1 MLRRSDH
8 SLALIV
14 GRLAMA
20 VALVILI
27 VFPLGYFVL
36 GYQSAA
42 DHAEIQSDFKAG
54 VITGLISSS
63 PDLWT
68 FQVQRLEELLVRYP
82 APLKEESARVLDANG
97 AVVVSVG
104 ARPPAPLLRRS
115 SAVYESGRIVGRVE
129 IEHSYR
135 QTLYGTAAVA
145 LLCLLLAGATYV
157 TLRILPLRALRQ
169 VTAELFREKEK
180 WQFALEGGG
189 DGVWDW
195 NLASGETLYSQTYL
209 DMFGYSAEE
218 LRRPENTFDK
228 RIHPADWP
236 TVKAE
241 LDAYIAG
248 KSPVYVVDRRMRC
261 RDGSWKWVRGRGMAV
276 SRDEAGRPLR
286 IIGTYTDISEQKYL
300 TQKLQESDKLLQ
312 DVSAQVPGIIF
323 QLRLSPDGHFRF
335 PFISKARVDLYGA
348 ALPQVHED
356 ASSLFDYVHPDDLDS
371 FMASIH
377 ESGRTLQLWQRDYR
391 VAVPELGVRWR
402 SGHARPARLE
412 DGSILWHGF
421 ITDITD
427 RVAAE
432 AERSL
437 LEEQLS
443 NAQRI
448 EAIGT
453 LAAGIAHDFNNI
465 IGTISGNTALAR
477 QDVGSGHK
485 ALESLD
491 EIHKASQRA
500 RHLVQQ
506 ILTFSRK
513 QPQHLVSQPLRPLVE
528 EAVRLLRSTLP
539 AGVDFVATIADAP
552 AHVLADSTQVQ
563 QLILNLCTNA
573 WHALHER
580 SGRIEVGLDEVM
592 LDEAAAR
599 ALPGLK
605 PGPHLRLRVSDNGR
619 GMDAATQKRIFE
631 PFFTTKPVGQG
642 TGLGLAAV
650 HGIVNV
656 HKGAIAMKSAPGRG
670 ATFLVY
676 FPVAADFDGPDE
688 AVPAVFDILRG
699 KGQHVLYVD
708 DDESLVFLV
717 MRMLNRLGYRTS
729 GFQDA
734 RLALDAVRAN
744 PGSFDL
750 AVTDFNMPGL
760 SGLDVAMELARVR
773 PDLPVVI
780 TSGYIT
786 DALRVDAN
794 KAGVRALVDKPSTV
808 DELCQVIQQVLNAPA
823 HQSG

>member
-1 MLRRSDH
+1 
-8 SLALIV
+8 
-14 GRLAMA
+14 
-20 VALVILI
+20 
-27 VFPLGYFVL
+27 
-36 GYQSAA
+36 
-42 DHAEIQSDFKAG
+42 
-54 VITGLISSS
+54 
-63 PDLWT
+63 
-68 FQVQRLEELLVRYP
+68 
-82 APLKEESARVLDANG
+82 
-97 AVVVSVG
+97 
-104 ARPPAPLLRRS
+104 
-115 SAVYESGRIVGRVE
+115 
-129 IEHSYR
+129 
-135 QTLYGTAAVA
+135 
-145 LLCLLLAGATYV
+145 
-157 TLRILPLRALRQ
+157 
-169 VTAELFREKEK
+169 
-180 WQFALEGGG
+180 
-189 DGVWDW
+189 
-195 NLASGETLYSQTYL
+195 
-209 DMFGYSAEE
+209 
-218 LRRPENTFDK
+218 
-228 RIHPADWP
+228 
-236 TVKAE
+236 
-241 LDAYIAG
+241 
-248 KSPVYVVDRRMRC
+248 
-261 RDGSWKWVRGRGMAV
+261 
-276 SRDEAGRPLR
+276 
-286 IIGTYTDISEQKYL
+286 
-300 TQKLQESDKLLQ
+300 LLQ
-312 DVSAQVPGIIF
+312 DLSAQVPGIIF
-323 QLRLSPDGHFRF
+323 QLRLTPDGRFRF
-335 PFISKARVDLYGA
+335 PFISKARADLYGA
-348 ALPQVHED
+348 APQQVHDD

-391 VAVPELGVRWR
+391 VVVPELGVRWR

-427 RVAAE
+427 RVVAE
-432 AERSL
+432 EERAR

-443 NAQRI
+443 NAQKI

-477 QDVGSGHK
+477 QDVGPGHK

-491 EIHKASQRA
+491 EIRKASQRA

-513 QPQHLVSQPLRPLVE
+513 QPQQLLNQSLRPLVE
-528 EAVRLLRSTLP
+528 EAVHLLRSTLP
-539 AGVDFVATIADAP
+539 AGVDLVASIADTRGR
-552 AHVLADSTQVQ
+552 VLADSTQVQ

-580 SGRIEVGLDEVM
+580 SGRIEVGLDEVA
-592 LDEAAAR
+592 LDEAAAH

-605 PGPHLRLRVSDNGR
+605 PGPHLRVRVSDNGK

-650 HGIVNV
+650 HGIVNA
-656 HKGAIAMKSAPGRG
+656 HKGAIAVKSAPGRG

-676 FPVAADFDGPDE
+676 FPVAADSVETTEAAPATFDM
-688 AVPAVFDILRG
+688 LRG

-734 RLALDAVRAN
+734 RLALDTVRAN
-744 PGSFDL
+744 PGGFDL

-760 SGLDVAMELARVR
+760 SGLDVALELARIR

-786 DALRVDAN
+786 DALRADAN
-794 KAGVRALVDKPSTV
+794 RAGVRALVDKPSTV
-808 DELCQVIQQVLNAPA
+808 DDLCEVIQQILNAPA
-823 HQSG
+823 V